1 MKTATV
7 QDQDKNLV
15 FDYEV
20 RCRCKDCGREFR
32 EFFPKITMT
41 IKEALGDNPVPF
53 CNDCSEKRNKFK
65 EEQERKKFLASEFE
79 KAQIPFCFLQNYDPG
94 RGNNDLLNFILDNS
108 GKTLY
113 IAGNPGIGKTWA
125 VCEAAKRMILARI
138 GKTFLFLNWE
148 EAVKDYLSAC
158 DESES
163 LGNKWRRS
171 LLAADIIIVDDF
183 GKGNFTQRG
192 VDLFYYLTNK
202 MYESVNKRMWITANL
217 PADCYLDGIRDK
229 KLQADL
235 QAACSRLARID
246 NFSSWNEEA

>member
-1 MKTATV
+1 MTTL
-7 QDQDKNLV
+7 QEELT

-20 RCRCKDCGREFR
+20 RCVCKQCGKPFTEVFYG
-32 EFFPKITMT
+32 INMA
-41 IKEALGDNPVPF
+41 IKEVLGNSPVPY
-53 CNDCSEKRNKFK
+53 CNACTELRTKRK
-65 EEQERKKFLASEFE
+65 EQQERKQYLATVFE
-79 KAQIPFCFLQNYDPG
+79 KANIPFCYLQNFDSG

-158 DESES
+158 DEGENV
-163 LGNKWRRS
+163 GQRWRRS
-171 LLAADIIIVDDF
+171 LLTADVIIIDDF
-183 GKGNFTQRG
+183 GKGSFCQRS

-202 MYESVNKRMWITANL
+202 VYESLNKKIWITANL
-217 PADCYLDGIRDK
+217 PAKEYILTIRDEK
-229 KLQADL
+229 MQTDFK
-235 QAACSRLARID
+235 AACSRLLRLD
-246 NFSSWNEEA
+246 NFTSWKQ